1 LRHRLSRFAHLITTI
16 GLEGPLVDALCIA
29 ILAARVVQS
38 CVHISH
44 VQTDAFVAV
53 RFSFYS
59 VQLVSFLAL
68 IVMAARHGIS
78 A

>member
-53 RFSFYS
+53 
-59 VQLVSFLAL
+59 SFLAL